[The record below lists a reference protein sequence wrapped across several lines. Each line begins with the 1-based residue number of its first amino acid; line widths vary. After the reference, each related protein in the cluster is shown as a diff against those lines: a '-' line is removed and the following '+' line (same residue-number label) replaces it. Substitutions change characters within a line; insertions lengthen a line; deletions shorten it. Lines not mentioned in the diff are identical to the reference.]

1 MKILME
7 KNQKDQRIQQSDGKS
22 KQPLTGNER
31 QNPAKRPRIP
41 RPDKPVTPPSK
52 PEINPEPAIPAP
64 GIQEP
69 EINDP
74 TRIDEPPPVFNSK
87 NVGIM

>member
-1 MKILME
+1 MNKD
-7 KNQKDQRIQQSDGKS
+7 KNNLRKQQSERNS
-22 KQPLTGNER
+22 KQPLTGKER
-31 QNPAKRPRIP
+31 ENPAKRPRIP

-64 GIQEP
+64 GIKEP

-87 NVGIM
+87 NVRIM